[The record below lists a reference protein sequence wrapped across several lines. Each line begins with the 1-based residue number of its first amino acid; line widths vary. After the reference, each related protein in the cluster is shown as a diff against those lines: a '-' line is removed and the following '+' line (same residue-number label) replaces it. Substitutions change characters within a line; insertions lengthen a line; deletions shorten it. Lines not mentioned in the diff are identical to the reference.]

1 MQGTYFNPE
10 AVFQLKVPNSQGIS
24 AGFQQG
30 MQMQDQFAQQKQQAM
45 LSQLLAQNT
54 GADGQV
60 DLNKAFQA
68 VQSNPRQA
76 YQPGMVNTLAGL
88 IQQQNES
95 RRKSSNDQLKFDADI
110 NKTYAETGKIQNEGT
125 GKGLENSQKRYG
137 ALNQIFQSVA
147 QTGNK
152 SNALLGLMHANQAG
166 LLSNEDFMQQRRVV
180 EAMTPEQLME
190 YGSGISFGNAKDPA
204 SLLFTSADS
213 RLNSETQQNIA
224 GNRLAYDYANLG
236 SQEQRFYDGLDNSNI
251 QAQLN
256 REQQY
261 ALQTGQGKL
270 VTAADG
276 KSYIQDFYGNITPAT
291 DANGQHITKNTKS
304 TEDLR
309 KESERLQKME
319 SILTQ
324 AESLIG
330 KSTSSGAGALLD
342 AGAGFF
348 GASPQGADNLAA
360 LKALQGALVMM
371 MPRMEGPQ
379 SDKDVQLY
387 REMAGRLG
395 EAIPVS
401 QRMEAIKVIRDL
413 NAKYADI
420 QGVSSSQQRPS
431 TQYMPATKS
440 DLEKAAKELG
450 MTPQEVMKFLRP

>member
-1 MQGTYFNPE
+1 MALIQLDTRVPLMAQTPQIDFN
-10 AVFQLKVPNSQGIS
+10 QLANNTLNFYDNIKQRG
-24 AGFQQG
+24 QQG
-30 MQMQDQFAQQKQQAM
+30 V
-45 LSQLLAQNT
+45 LSRLLAQNM
-54 GADGQV
+54 GENGQP
-60 DLNKAFQA
+60 DLNKALQA
-68 VQSNPRQA
+68 VQSNPNQA
-76 YQPGMVNTLAGL
+76 YQPALVNTLSGL
-88 IQQQNES
+88 IQQQDAA
-95 RRKSSNDQLKFDADI
+95 RIKAANDQLKFDADI

-125 GKGLENSQKRYG
+125 GKGIENSQKKYG

-147 QTGNK
+147 QNGNK

-166 LLSNEDFMQQRRVV
+166 LLTNEEFIQQRKIV
-180 EAMTPEQLME
+180 EAMTPEELME
-190 YGSGISFGNAKDPA
+190 YGKGISFGNAKDPA

-236 SQEQRFYDGLDNSNI
+236 SQEQRFYDGLENNNI
-251 QAQLN
+251 QNQLN
-256 REQQY
+256 RDQQY
-261 ALQTGQGKL
+261 ALQTGRGQL
-270 VTAADG
+270 VTGGDG
-276 KSYIQDFYGNITPAT
+276 KSYIQYYDGSLVPAVGE
-291 DANGQHITKNTKS
+291 DGQQIAKNSKS

-319 SILTQ
+319 SILSQ
-324 AESLIG
+324 AEALIG

-420 QGVSSSQQRPS
+420 QGVTGKNQRQ
-431 TQYMPATKS
+431 TVQYMPATKS

-450 MTPQEVMKFLRP
+450 MTTQEVMKFLRP